1 MRISD
6 WSSDVCSS
14 DLLTEQLKATG
25 GFRYTWD
32 KQENDSTRIT
42 NLFPVDPS
50 QGTAPISIC
59 TDAAP
64 TPDGCQ
70 LGLAKKSK
78 APTWLIDLD
87 YNPVRPEERRVG
99 KECVRTCGF
108 GGGA

>member
-1 MRISD
+1 MLGLSVFLCKQKTAYEQHISD
-6 WSSDVCSS
+6 CSSDVCSS
-14 DLLTEQLKATG
+14 DLHKATG

-59 TDAAP
+59 TDAAT

-70 LGLAKKSK
+70 LGLAKKAK

-87 YNPVRPEERRVG
+87 YKPVTDVLLFA
-99 KECVRTCGF
+99 K
-108 GGGA
+108 